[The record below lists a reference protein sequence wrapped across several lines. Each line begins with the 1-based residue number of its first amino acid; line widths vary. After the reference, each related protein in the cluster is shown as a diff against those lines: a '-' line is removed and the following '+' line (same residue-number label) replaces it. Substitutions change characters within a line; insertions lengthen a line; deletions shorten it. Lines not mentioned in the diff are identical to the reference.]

1 MIDPKKIEQIARQV
15 HESMPK
21 GLRDLGEDVEKK
33 IRQVLQSQ
41 LTRLDL
47 VSREE
52 FDVQTQVLLR
62 TREKLA
68 LLEQRLN
75 DLENRSPNQLSG
87 GQQQRVAIARSLC
100 MNPQVMLFDEVTAA
114 LDPEM
119 VQEVLEVI
127 RDLAGSGMTLL
138 IVTHELAFARA
149 VADRIVF
156 MEKGQ
161 ILEQGSP
168 HQFFDNPR
176 SQRARQFLA
185 KFSYTN
191 VIKRKES
198 A

>member
-33 IRQVLQSQ
+33 IRQALQSQ

-75 DLENRSPNQLSG
+75 DLENCPAATVTTPTGRASTGGACSLRQEASAAASSG
-87 GQQQRVAIARSLC
+87 TATTRPSMVIRVRFVAIVLITASL
-100 MNPQVMLFDEVTAA
+100 PRWPAA
-114 LDPEM
+114 SCRC
-119 VQEVLEVI
+119 VHS
-127 RDLAGSGMTLL
+127 RC
-138 IVTHELAFARA
+138 R
-149 VADRIVF
+149 
-156 MEKGQ
+156 
-161 ILEQGSP
+161 
-168 HQFFDNPR
+168 
-176 SQRARQFLA
+176 
-185 KFSYTN
+185 
-191 VIKRKES
+191 
-198 A
+198 

>member
-75 DLENRSPNQLSG
+75 DLENRSP
-87 GQQQRVAIARSLC
+87 IA
-100 MNPQVMLFDEVTAA
+100 PAA
-114 LDPEM
+114 PDVE
-119 VQEVLEVI
+119 
-127 RDLAGSGMTLL
+127 
-138 IVTHELAFARA
+138 
-149 VADRIVF
+149 
-156 MEKGQ
+156 EK
-161 ILEQGSP
+161 P
-168 HQFFDNPR
+168 
-176 SQRARQFLA
+176 
-185 KFSYTN
+185 
-191 VIKRKES
+191 
-198 A
+198 